1 MEILTKLNIK
11 EKAEINF
18 NDIRQRDSR
27 QVELSKEE
35 ISRLIA
41 RYNSGIKDKK
51 EWFVGKIARGDIN
64 EK

>member
-1 MEILTKLNIK
+1 MEILTKLNTK

-35 ISRLIA
+35 IDRLIA
-41 RYNSGIKDKK
+41 RYISGIKDKERMIYSEDWK
-51 EWFVGKIARGDIN
+51 R
-64 EK
+64 

>member
-1 MEILTKLNIK
+1 MEILAKLNIK
-11 EKAEINF
+11 EKAEINV

-35 ISRLIA
+35 ISRLIV

-51 EWFVGKIARGDIN
+51 E
-64 EK
+64 